1 MQIIIEDYQYPA
13 EKVDKVLWEGAFQ
26 SVEGKVSIGYVG
38 YYWNE
43 KLQESVFMLPKVLL
57 NEKDRIF
64 APETNPSG
72 GYAPEDIID
81 IDKETITKNE
91 REFIYG
97 FAVWIYRALVVYK
110 QSHPKSSIVLHR
122 FVAQAGRGRK
132 RLSNTILDVILSLV
146 DFLKRNQEFITF
158 IAKLRHSG
166 YNKVNWTKTVAHKRP
181 VLGRMN
187 VPIYAEVVNR
197 KKEID
202 RDEEL
207 LVIFHSI
214 INYIHDKFGF
224 EVKPNLN
231 YDVITGPKFER
242 YLRGYGAARLR
253 QIKYKYYSDKM
264 LELWDLCYV
273 FFNHS
278 HRIAL
283 ATEHKEY
290 LLAKDFNIVFEA
302 IIDELIGDE
311 DDEIVDRLKN
321 QPDGKLVDHM
331 FSAQGLTN
339 NDEPEHDVYYI
350 GDSKYYKR
358 GNKIGGE
365 SEAKQF
371 TYARNVIQWNMNL
384 FLDGGKPSWQK
395 KFPKLRDDVTEG
407 YNIVPNFFISSTV
420 NEKLDYQ
427 KGDIKRREETKFE
440 SRHFD
445 NRLFDRD
452 TLLVAHYDINF
463 LFIIALYAR
472 NSYSQKLHW
481 KNEMHEK
488 FRADI
493 QAMLQKKFNF
503 YAMTP
508 LSETDPDSFFREHF
522 QQLLGKV
529 FTPYNDV
536 SEKTTFYSLALIA
549 TDNLPDGS
557 PSEKAFKKAM
567 IEENDNVLKCLED
580 AFEIAPCPLGVDPST
595 KVKTHEVA
603 PYTVVPTVSLTR
615 HYISNYLHD
624 YILFGCIKNDG
635 GIHRDWV
642 FKTRNKSKHWAVYNV
657 RLGDRPGAV
666 IRSSGKVRTPK
677 FVVMYEEA
685 DDKSFRVFRVHHAQ
699 SVKKERME
707 RMGYPHPSGDYF
719 CYFLDEEVSL
729 GAIDVPKIRKMYKH
743 LRDPLHQYAP
753 LYVTG
758 TQVAA
763 TMEE

>member
-1 MQIIIEDYQYPA
+1 MQVIIEDYQYPA

-26 SVEGKVSIGYVG
+26 SVDGKVSIGYVG

-43 KLQESVFMLPKVLL
+43 KLRESVFMLPKVLL
-57 NEKDRIF
+57 NEKDRVF
-64 APETNPSG
+64 APDDNPDG
-72 GYAPEDIID
+72 GYAPEEIID
-81 IDKETITKNE
+81 IDNAAIAKDE
-91 REFIYG
+91 RDFIYG

-110 QSHPKSSIVLHR
+110 KSHPQSSIILHR

-132 RLSNTILDVILSLV
+132 RLSNTMLDVILSLV
-146 DFLKRNQEFITF
+146 DFLKRNQDFITF

-166 YNKVNWTKTVAHKRP
+166 YNKVNWTKTVAHKQPIFTRA
-181 VLGRMN
+181 MI
-187 VPIYAEVVNR
+187 PIYAEVVNR
-197 KKEID
+197 KKEVD

-214 INYIHDKFGF
+214 INYIHEKFGF
-224 EVKPNLN
+224 EAKPNLN
-231 YDVITGPKFER
+231 YDLITGAKFER

-273 FFNHS
+273 FFDHS

-283 ATEHKEY
+283 ATDRKEY

-302 IIDELIGDE
+302 IIDELIGE
-311 DDEIVDRLKN
+311 ANDDIVEKLKN

-339 NDEPEHDVYYI
+339 NDEPEHSVYYI

-384 FLDGGKPSWQK
+384 FLDDGKPEWKK

-407 YNIVPNFFISSTV
+407 YNIIPNFFISSTI
-420 NEKLDYQ
+420 NEKLDYD
-427 KGDIKRREETKFE
+427 KGDIKRREDTKFE

-472 NSYSQKLHW
+472 NNYSQKSHW
-481 KNEMHEK
+481 KAEMREK

-493 QAMLQKKFNF
+493 QEMLQKKFNV

-508 LSETDPDSFFREHF
+508 LSKTDPDSFFREHF
-522 QQLLGKV
+522 QQLLGKD

-536 SEKTTFYSLALIA
+536 NEKTTFYSLALVA
-549 TDNLPDGS
+549 TDKLPDGTS
-557 PSEKAFKKAM
+557 KEKAFKQAM

-580 AFEIAPCPLGVDPST
+580 AFEVAPCPLGVDPST
-595 KVKTHEVA
+595 KVKTHEAA
-603 PYTVVPTVSLTR
+603 PYVAVPAASLTR

-635 GIHRDWV
+635 GFHRDWV
-642 FKTRNKSKHWAVYNV
+642 FKTRNKSKRWAVYNV

-666 IRSSGKVRTPK
+666 IRSSEKVRTPK

-685 DDKSFRVFRVHHAQ
+685 DDKSFRVFRVHHALP
-699 SVKKERME
+699 VKKARMGRME
-707 RMGYPHPSGDYF
+707 YPHPSGDYF

-729 GAIDVPKIRKMYKH
+729 GDLDVHKIRKMYKH
-743 LRDPLHQYAP
+743 LRDPAHQFSP
-753 LYVTG
+753 LYITG
-758 TQVAA
+758 AQLAA
-763 TMEE
+763 AMEE

>member
-1 MQIIIEDYQYPA
+1 MRVIIEDYQYPA

-26 SVEGKVSIGYVG
+26 SVDGMVSIGYVG

-43 KLQESVFMLPKVLL
+43 KLRESVFMLPKVLL
-57 NEKDRIF
+57 NEKDRVF
-64 APETNPSG
+64 APENNPDG
-72 GYAPEDIID
+72 GYAPEDSINVDNSPISKD
-81 IDKETITKNE
+81 E
-91 REFIYG
+91 RDFLYG
-97 FAVWIYRALVVYK
+97 FAVWIYRAIVVYK
-110 QSHPKSSIVLHR
+110 ESHRNSSIILHR
-122 FVAQAGRGRK
+122 FVAQTGRGRK
-132 RLSNTILDVILSLV
+132 RLSNTMLDVILSLK
-146 DFLKRNQEFITF
+146 DFLKRNQDFITF
-158 IAKLRHSG
+158 IAKTRHSG
-166 YNKVNWTKTVAHKRP
+166 YNKVNWTKTVARKQP
-181 VLGRMN
+181 IFTKTMI
-187 VPIYAEVVNR
+187 PIYAEVVNR
-197 KKEID
+197 KKEVD

-214 INYIHDKFGF
+214 INYIHEKYGF

-231 YDVITGPKFER
+231 YELITGANFER
-242 YLRGYGAARLR
+242 YMRGYGAVRLR

-283 ATEHKEY
+283 ASDHKEY

-302 IIDELIGDE
+302 IIDELIGDA
-311 DDEIVDRLKN
+311 DDEIVERLKN

-339 NDEPEHDVYYI
+339 NDEPEHNVYYI

-384 FLDGGKPSWQK
+384 FLDDGKTAWKK

-407 YNIVPNFFISSTV
+407 YNIIPNFFISSTV
-420 NEKLDYQ
+420 NEKLDYD
-427 KGDIKRREETKFE
+427 KGDIKRREDTKFE
-440 SRHFD
+440 SRHFE

-472 NSYSQKLHW
+472 NSYSQKAHW
-481 KNEMHEK
+481 KGEMREK
-488 FRADI
+488 FRSDI
-493 QAMLQKKFNF
+493 QAMLQKKFKF

-508 LSETDPDSFFREHF
+508 LSNTDADSFFREHF

-536 SEKTTFYSLALIA
+536 HEKTTFYSLALVDA
-549 TDNLPDGS
+549 KNLPDGS
-557 PSEKAFKKAM
+557 PKEKAFKKAM
-567 IEENDNVLKCLED
+567 LAENDNVLKCLGD
-580 AFEIAPCPLGVDPST
+580 AFEIAECPLGVDPST
-595 KVKTHEVA
+595 KVTPHEAA
-603 PYTVVPTVSLTR
+603 PYVAVPAATLTR
-615 HYISNYLHD
+615 HFISNYLGD
-624 YILFGCIKNDG
+624 YFLFGCIKNDG
-635 GIHRDWV
+635 GDHRDWV
-642 FKTRNKSKHWAVYNV
+642 FTARGKYKRCAIYNV

-666 IRSSGKVRTPK
+666 KRSAGKVRTPK

-685 DDKSFRVFRVHHAQ
+685 DDKSYRVFRVHHAQ
-699 SVKKERME
+699 AVKKERMD
-707 RMGYPHPSGDYF
+707 RMGYPRPSGDYF

-729 GAIDVPKIRKMYKH
+729 GDLDVHKIRKTYKYLLDSKH
-743 LRDPLHQYAP
+743 PFAP
-753 LYVTG
+753 LYITG

-763 TMEE
+763 TM